1 MSPGES
7 GPSAG
12 IPESYRQPLP
22 LGLHHLIRAT
32 NALGTVWIL
41 GLVVLLNADVI
52 GRNLLGRPI
61 LGVPEMLAMSI
72 VGIVFLQLADCVHS
86 GKLTRSE
93 MLLSRMEGWTP
104 GGAGFAQAV
113 FHLAGLA
120 LILAILQPAYEN
132 FAQALEQGDYYGAI
146 GAFRAPAWP
155 IKLAVVAGLALTA
168 LSLLGLAWHDLRG
181 ALRRRAAARAGAGA
195 G

>member
-1 MSPGES
+1 VSAGES
-7 GPSAG
+7 VASAAL
-12 IPESYRQPLP
+12 PESYRQPLP
-22 LGLHHLIRAT
+22 LGLHHLIKVM
-32 NALGTVWIL
+32 NALGTLWIL

-93 MLLSRMEGWTP
+93 LLLGRMEGWTP
-104 GGAGFAQAV
+104 GGASFAQAV

-120 LILAILQPAYEN
+120 LMLAILAPSYGN
-132 FAQALEQGDYYGAI
+132 FSQALEQGEYFGAI
-146 GAFRAPAWP
+146 GAFRAPMWP
-155 IKLAVVAGLALTA
+155 IKLAVFVGLAMTA
-168 LSLLGLAWHDLRG
+168 VSLLGLAWHDLRSG
-181 ALRRRAAARAGAGA
+181 LARRAAARAQTR
-195 G
+195 

>member
-1 MSPGES
+1 MSGGES
-7 GPSAG
+7 VASAG
-12 IPESYRQPLP
+12 LPDSYRQPLP
-22 LGLHHLIRAT
+22 LGLHHLIKVM
-32 NALGTVWIL
+32 NALGTLWIL

-93 MLLSRMEGWTP
+93 LLLARMEGWTP
-104 GGAGFAQAV
+104 GGASFAQAV

-120 LILAILQPAYEN
+120 LMLAILAPAYDN
-132 FAQALEQGDYYGAI
+132 FAQALEQGEYFGAI
-146 GAFRAPAWP
+146 GAFRAPMWP
-155 IKLAVVAGLALTA
+155 IKLAVFVGLAMTA
-168 LSLLGLAWHDLRG
+168 VSLLGLAWHDLRSG
-181 ALRRRAAARAGAGA
+181 LRRRAVARRGGE
-195 G
+195 